1 MTFPLVFLTIALLGI
16 AVYFFAA
23 QKKAAFAGVSW
34 EQLVSQ
40 IEEVPIQGI
49 ARIATDYLQPSKGQ
63 LSISTEELWNWIG
76 GEEGLRRMS
85 ANADVLI
92 ALAAFAGQWN
102 PEESAIVWE
111 RMRRDGLT
119 LRRAARRVSSSLARG
134 KSKSSGPFN
143 VQEAA
148 SAYWLM
154 RERLLKLYQTS
165 HAARYPRL
173 SSAL

>member
-1 MTFPLVFLTIALLGI
+1 MTFSLVFLTVVSFGI
-16 AVYFFAA
+16 AVYFFAS
-23 QKKAAFAGVSW
+23 QKKAKFAGVSW

-40 IEEVPIQGI
+40 IEEVPIQGV
-49 ARIATDYLQPSKGQ
+49 ARIATDYLQPCKGQ
-63 LSISTEELWNWIG
+63 LSISTEELWELIG
-76 GEEGLRRMS
+76 GEKGLQRMS
-85 ANADVLI
+85 ANGDVLI

-119 LRRAARRVSSSLARG
+119 LRRAVRRLSFRLTRES
-134 KSKSSGPFN
+134 SKSAGPFN

-148 SAYWLM
+148 GVYWLM

-165 HAARYPRL
+165 HAARYPPL
-173 SSAL
+173 SWAL